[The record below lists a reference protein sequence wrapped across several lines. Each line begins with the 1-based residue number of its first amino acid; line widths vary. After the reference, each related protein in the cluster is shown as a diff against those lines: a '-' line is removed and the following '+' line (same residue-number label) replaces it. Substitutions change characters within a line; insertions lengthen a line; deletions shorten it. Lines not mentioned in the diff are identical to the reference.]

1 MTYENLIDEAYAYGV
16 TVKEIPLK
24 YNLKGLYKNSKI
36 IIDQTIPTIEKKCIM
51 AEELGHHHK
60 TVGNILDESNISNCK
75 QEIIARRWGYEKLVG
90 IVDFIN
96 AYRDGA
102 KNRYELANYLAITEE
117 FLDEVVAYYRNKYGT
132 YCEIDNYLIYFEPHL
147 GIIEMF

>member
-1 MTYENLIDEAYAYGV
+1 MTYENLIDEAYTYGV

-24 YNLKGLYKNSKI
+24 YNLKGLYKNNKI

-60 TVGNILDESNISNCK
+60 TVGNILDESDISNCK

-90 IVDFIN
+90 IVDFVN

-102 KNRYELANYLAITEE
+102 KNRYELANYLAITEK